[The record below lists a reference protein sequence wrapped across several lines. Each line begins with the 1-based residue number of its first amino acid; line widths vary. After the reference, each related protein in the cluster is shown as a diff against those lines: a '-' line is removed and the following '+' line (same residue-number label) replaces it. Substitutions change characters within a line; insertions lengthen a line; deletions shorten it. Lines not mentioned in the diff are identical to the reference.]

1 MIDTYDKN
9 DDGMLNLEEFI
20 PLFIDTLKLLE
31 AVDQERKKDLY
42 RKLEKEV
49 LLKAITDTFNEL
61 DNDNTGFISMQ

>member
-31 AVDQERKKDLY
+31 AVD
-42 RKLEKEV
+42 
-49 LLKAITDTFNEL
+49 
-61 DNDNTGFISMQ
+61 